1 MGRRYAVINRN
12 PKQMCWPFLIM
23 CLNCHQIITRQKAG
37 GLKSE
42 LSGQV
47 TVFFYNQD
55 SSHNEAN
62 SGGLAEENENE
73 NIIKNG
79 KCSRKVDIFGNSCV
93 TLMVSG

>member
-1 MGRRYAVINRN
+1 MFRIYVTYKPEKQRKQNSRGNMLKTMGGRHAVLKRN

-47 TVFFYNQD
+47 TVFLQ
-55 SSHNEAN
+55 
-62 SGGLAEENENE
+62 
-73 NIIKNG
+73 
-79 KCSRKVDIFGNSCV
+79 SRLKP
-93 TLMVSG
+93 

>member
-1 MGRRYAVINRN
+1 MLKTMGGRHAVMKRN

-47 TVFFYNQD
+47 TVFFT
-55 SSHNEAN
+55 
-62 SGGLAEENENE
+62 
-73 NIIKNG
+73 IKTQAIMRPTQAD
-79 KCSRKVDIFGNSCV
+79 KQKKMKMK
-93 TLMVSG
+93 T

>member
-1 MGRRYAVINRN
+1 MLKTKTTKFRGKYKLKTMGGGRCAVVKRN
-12 PKQMCWPFLIM
+12 PKQMAMCWPFLIM

-55 SSHNEAN
+55 
-62 SGGLAEENENE
+62 
-73 NIIKNG
+73 
-79 KCSRKVDIFGNSCV
+79 
-93 TLMVSG
+93 

>member
-1 MGRRYAVINRN
+1 MGGGHAFMNRN
-12 PKQMCWPFLIM
+12 PKQMAMCWPFLIM

-73 NIIKNG
+73 NIKKMENVQE
-79 KCSRKVDIFGNSCV
+79 KLIFLETRV
-93 TLMVSG
+93 LH

>member
-1 MGRRYAVINRN
+1 MGGRHAVMKRN

-47 TVFFYNQD
+47 TVFFT
-55 SSHNEAN
+55 
-62 SGGLAEENENE
+62 
-73 NIIKNG
+73 IKTQAIMRPTQADY
-79 KCSRKVDIFGNSCV
+79 SMIFGNWNKVNSYISA
-93 TLMVSG
+93 LKPLPRLPNSPKRP